1 MTAESDTERLQELI
15 KQYRSEIE
23 RRHGKSIDEIREER
37 ENRIDN
43 VLNLRVPDRVPTT
56 MQSGVFACKYAGVPL
71 SAMYYDPIAYA
82 QACLK
87 TIVDFEPD
95 TSGSIT
101 SGNSGLVNEFLDVR
115 SQRWPGGNLPSDVPY
130 QFVEGEYMKPE
141 EYDLFLSDPSD
152 YVFRYYLPR
161 VYGTFEPLAKLPP
174 FRNFVGGAFAGFLG
188 LLSKPEYHQLI
199 ERLARAV
206 EEQEKLIRESA
217 DLNRLMDQ
225 LGYSTNLGR
234 GARGSGLM
242 GAPFDAVS
250 DFLRGMKGAMI
261 DMYRCPDKLLAACD
275 KILEWRIAEATPAR
289 LDAKGRPPRMFMPL
303 HRGSD
308 GFMSIKQFEKFY
320 WPGLKKAIL
329 INIELGYIVE
339 PFFEGAWDD
348 RLEYLLELPKGKVVF
363 WTEKTNIFRA
373 KEILGK
379 HMCIQG
385 GVPPSLLSAGS
396 PQEVEDYCKKLIQVV
411 GKDGGYILSCGSAI
425 DEAKPENLKAMIDS
439 AKKYHY

>member
-1 MTAESDTERLQELI
+1 MTFEPSKEKLQALVA
-15 KQYRSEIE
+15 KYKAEIE
-23 RRHGKSIDEIREER
+23 RKHGKSVDQLREER
-37 ENRIDN
+37 EKRIYD
-43 VLNLRVPDRVPTT
+43 VLNLRVPDRTPTT
-56 MQSGVFACKYAGVPL
+56 MQSGVFACRYAGIPL
-71 SAMYYDPIAYA
+71 SAMYYDPVAYA
-82 QACLK
+82 EACLK
-87 TIVDFEPD
+87 TIVEFEPD
-95 TSGSIT
+95 TSGSIA
-101 SGNSGLVNEFLDVR
+101 SGNSGLVNELLDVR
-115 SQRWPGGNLPSDVPY
+115 SQRWPGGNLPPDVPY

-141 EYDLFLSDPSD
+141 EYDLFLSDTSD
-152 YVFRYYLPR
+152 YVLRYHLPR
-161 VYGTFEPLAKLPP
+161 LYGIFGPLAQLPSLH
-174 FRNFVGGAFAGFLG
+174 NSIGGGVMG
-188 LLSKPEYHQLI
+188 LLTVLGKPEYRQL
-199 ERLARAV
+199 A
-206 EEQEKLIRESA
+206 EKLERAAREHEKVMRETA
-217 DLNRLMDQ
+217 ELNRLMDL
-225 LGYSTNLGR
+225 LGYPSMLAR
-234 GARGSGLM
+234 GARTGGLG

-275 KILEWRIAEATPAR
+275 KILEWRIAEAKPAR
-289 LDAKGRPPRMFMPL
+289 PDSKGRAPRMFMPL

-329 INIELGYIVE
+329 TNIELGYIVE
-339 PFFEGAWDD
+339 PFFEGCWDD

-396 PQEVEDYCKKLIQVV
+396 PQEVEEHCKKLIQVV

-425 DEAKPENLKAMIDS
+425 DEAKPANLKAMMDS
-439 AKKYHY
+439 ARKYHY